1 MENATL
7 NGQPIEAGSRHWTL
21 QHQLSVATLL
31 LGSWFAV
38 SLALMPDFE
47 IRTIVDWLSG
57 TVPFLA
63 LVLLVVSLFW
73 HAKLGLQVL
82 VEDYVHDAGSKFAAM
97 VVVNFAVIAGLAA
110 ALTFLLRI
118 TAYTIAVEMVS
129 QQASMSGM
137 Q

>member
-1 MENATL
+1 MDNATL
-7 NGQPIEAGSRHWTL
+7 NGQPIEPGSRHWTL

-31 LGSWFAV
+31 LGTWFAV

-63 LVLLVVSLFW
+63 LVLLLLSLFW
-73 HAKLGLQVL
+73 HTRLGLQVL
-82 VEDYVHDAGSKFAAM
+82 VEDYVHDAGYKFATM
-97 VVVNFAVIAGLAA
+97 LVVNFAVVAGLAA

-118 TAYTIAVEMVS
+118 TAYTIAVEMVA
-129 QQASMSGM
+129 QGAAMSGM